1 MSDMPIHETWE
12 LQFDNGK
19 AIGISNRWSG
29 GQYCTILTE
38 AGIVGCGIYDLETA
52 AEFGQAIAIAK
63 GTPANPLVQPEDLYD
78 ARIVGVTPLAADY
91 GIQFGSTGRDAVE
104 RMLQA
109 AASSQHATESTALH
123 SRNQRGQESE
133 IGRQ

>member
-1 MSDMPIHETWE
+1 MSEMPIHETRE
-12 LQFDNGK
+12 LQFDGGQ
-19 AIGISNRWSG
+19 AIGISNRWHG

-63 GTPANPLVQPEDLYD
+63 GTPANPLVQPEDLYN

-91 GIQFGSTGRDAVE
+91 GIKIGSTGRDAVE

-109 AASSQHATESTALH
+109 AASSQHATEST
-123 SRNQRGQESE
+123 
-133 IGRQ
+133 